1 MSEQG
6 KIQMPINQIFSP
18 SKPVSKVLCLLPCPR
33 ACTCSRSGPSMDET
47 SLVTEALFELS
58 ADLKL
63 HMEIGLGDRDSHL
76 ALKEQNKI
84 GKRIIVHICQTSAPI
99 PILYYADV
107 MSAAEV

>member
-1 MSEQG
+1 
-6 KIQMPINQIFSP
+6 MPINQIFSP

-63 HMEIGLGDRDSHL
+63 HMEMGLGDRDSHL
-76 ALKEQNKI
+76 ALKK
-84 GKRIIVHICQTSAPI
+84 
-99 PILYYADV
+99 
-107 MSAAEV
+107 

>member
-1 MSEQG
+1 MNKERF
-6 KIQMPINQIFSP
+6 KCPLTKYFPSP
-18 SKPVSKVLCLLPCPR
+18 SLLQKSLVPCH
-33 ACTCSRSGPSMDET
+33 ALGLDTCSRSGPSMDET